1 MWTTIYVA
9 FGRKQVKAIEE
20 LAQNEGFYVKIQYFG
35 KEGNVEMFE
44 IITLESEANE
54 FYEVL
59 LENNM
64 I

>member
-9 FGRKQVKAIEE
+9 MGKKQANAIEK
-20 LAQNEGFYVKIQYFG
+20 LANNEGFYVKIQYIG

-54 FYEVL
+54 FYEML
-59 LENNM
+59 IENNL